1 MWGTAARNADDVHP
15 ECTRAYSH
23 RNTDLPHADD
33 DERRSLEF
41 AHLDRGAKAVWIEMG
56 GAGAHEEEW
65 AARIA
70 TGLRRAL
77 GKTGVLAEAAMQ
89 EADVT
94 LLTGAAT
101 SFRASHPG
109 LYLPELRES
118 AVGTVVP
125 AQTLIGSLIDAV
137 TGNVVET
144 YRAPYERTAML
155 LLRPRIGVLEG
166 GEIVGVVATID

>member
-1 MWGTAARNADDVHP
+1 MNSFVYRFPGSHEVAAHIGAPFVREGPTRGT
-15 ECTRAYSH
+15 T
-23 RNTDLPHADD
+23 
-33 DERRSLEF
+33 SLTGY
-41 AHLDRGAKAVWIEMG
+41 AMDRGAKAVWIEMG

-70 TGLRRAL
+70 TGLRRAF

-109 LYLPELRES
+109 LYLPELREA

-125 AQTLIGSLIDAV
+125 AQALIGSLIDAV
-137 TGNVVET
+137 TGNVIET
-144 YRAPYERTAML
+144 YGAPYERTAML